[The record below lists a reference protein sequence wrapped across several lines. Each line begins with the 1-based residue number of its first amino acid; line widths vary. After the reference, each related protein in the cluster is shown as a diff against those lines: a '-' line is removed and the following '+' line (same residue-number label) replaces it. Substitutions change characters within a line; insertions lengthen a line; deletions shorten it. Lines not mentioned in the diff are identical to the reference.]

1 MKAKLNPFTG
11 NFDLVGN
18 SGPAGVLSAPVIAD
32 TTLSGAPVVITLE
45 DETTGALYYF
55 KAFPTKP

>member
-11 NFDLVGN
+11 RFDLVGN
-18 SGPAGVLSAPVIAD
+18 AGPAGVLSAPVIAD

-45 DETTGALYYF
+45 DEATGALYYF
-55 KAFPTKP
+55 KAYPIKP